1 MGRKKKEVVEE
12 ETQEELEPLL
22 LSKEQRTNF
31 QKLLDSLTLFK
42 NSYETI
48 PVLQARIDSIEDDL
62 ILEGKISS
70 PNLQQKVLQVMDK
83 VRGVAEDAKHQM
95 GYSFASHD
103 AVANVLHG
111 AMVDAGI
118 TVSPSIEEHDIK
130 QMDKGYIM
138 SVVKVGVKFI
148 NADNPSDTDTV
159 YSYGY
164 GWDKND
170 KGIGKAVSYAIKY
183 AYLKKFVLP
192 TGEDTDFNDFQNG
205 DTGIQRPVKENGSK
219 KAKEDKLE
227 AIRTYI
233 GNSQDSPDLVK
244 SKLVEQAY
252 RIDED
257 NPNSPPPDEALEKIK
272 TYAQM
277 KTSEWSE
284 VMVDKIYNIIN

>member
-1 MGRKKKEVVEE
+1 MGRKKKEVEE
-12 ETQEELEPLL
+12 ETQEKLEPVLL
-22 LSKEQRTNF
+22 PKKQKEHF
-31 QKLLDSLTLFK
+31 QTLLDSLG
-42 NSYETI
+42 I
-48 PVLQARIDSIEDDL
+48 LQDGYNKISKLEARLDSIEDDL

-118 TVSPSIEEHDIK
+118 TVSTSIEEHDIK

-219 KAKEDKLE
+219 KAREDKLE

-284 VMVDKIYNIIN
+284 IMVDKIYNIIN

>member
-1 MGRKKKEVVEE
+1 MGRKKKEVEE
-12 ETQEELEPLL
+12 ETQEKLEPVLL
-22 LSKEQRTNF
+22 PKKQKEHF
-31 QKLLDSLTLFK
+31 QTLLDSLG
-42 NSYETI
+42 I
-48 PVLQARIDSIEDDL
+48 LQDGYNKISKLEARLDSIEDDL

-219 KAKEDKLE
+219 KAREDKLE

-284 VMVDKIYNIIN
+284 IMVDKIYNIIN

>member
-1 MGRKKKEVVEE
+1 MGRKKKEVEE
-12 ETQEELEPLL
+12 ETQEELEPVLL
-22 LSKEQRTNF
+22 PKKQKEHF
-31 QKLLDSLTLFK
+31 QTLLDSLG
-42 NSYETI
+42 I
-48 PVLQARIDSIEDDL
+48 LQDGYNKISKLEARLDSIEDDL

-192 TGEDTDFNDFQNG
+192 TGEDTDLNDFQNG

-219 KAKEDKLE
+219 KAREDKLE

-244 SKLVEQAY
+244 TTLVEQAY

-284 VMVDKIYNIIN
+284 IMVDKIYNIIN